1 MRQASSASG
10 LKVQPPCRRENGPSF
25 RPLAE
30 DACRIDLELDYEV
43 GSGLIARVLNPVFGH
58 IANTLVDAFVKEAER
73 RYGPGFGAS

>member
-1 MRQASSASG
+1 MPVASTWNWT
-10 LKVQPPCRRENGPSF
+10 R
-25 RPLAE
+25 
-30 DACRIDLELDYEV
+30 EV